1 MSQVKTFRR
10 LLARPKAVLMP
21 GAADALTARII
32 EETGFEM
39 LMFTGAGFANLEF
52 GVPDLGLVT
61 MTEMAEQV
69 ARITDAVN
77 IPVLAD
83 ADTGFGNALN
93 VQRTVRV
100 MERAGAA
107 GIFLEDQI
115 FPKRCGHFEGKEVI
129 TQEEMVLKLKAAL
142 DARTNP
148 DTVIIA
154 RTDAYA
160 VHGFEAAI
168 ERAQAYAEI
177 GVDATFVEAPRK
189 LSELAEIPKRIPIP
203 QVINIVEGGKTPP
216 ASLETLDEMGFR
228 IVFYAN
234 AAMRGAVKGMR
245 HVLEALHTQGTTEG
259 VLDGMISWQE
269 RQRLVKLPEFSE
281 LERLYATDVGRK
293 P

>member
-1 MSQVKTFRR
+1 MSQAKTFRH

-129 TQEEMVLKLKAAL
+129 AREEMILKLKAAL

-189 LSELAEIPKRIPIP
+189 LSELAEIPKRIPVP

-293 P
+293 S